1 MSDKQQNPVIQTMGL
16 AKVFRDFWGHQ
27 KVIAVDDL
35 NLEVRPRE
43 VFGLLG
49 PNGSGKSTTIKMLL
63 GLLYPT
69 RGRARVL
76 GNSPGDIKTNAYIG
90 YLPEESY
97 LYPFLN
103 ANETLDFYGRLFGLP
118 RQQRR
123 KRIDSLL
130 EMVGLAS
137 AVHRPIGEYSKG
149 MIRRIGLAQAL
160 INDPDLLILD
170 EPTAGLDPIGTRQIK
185 DLVRELGKRGKTVL
199 LCSHLLADVEDVCD
213 RICILYGGKVQAE
226 GTVEEML
233 TRGRFTQIVSP
244 SLSKQTLNKIEKI
257 IQHECP
263 KDDQQITVSTP
274 RDKLEDVFLHIVAKA
289 QAAEVETSGATMG
302 AGVSD
307 FLTSATPL
315 QDESTVVIE
324 QLVSPQQPTVDTTET
339 ETQSEPIKTDT
350 VRQDVLESLV
360 ESSDEI
366 AARSAPPT
374 SNEKRVGQSPTLP
387 VDAGDVKE
395 NETKDSSVD
404 RSVIDG
410 LLGDEK

>member
-35 NLEVRPRE
+35 NLEVRPQE

-69 RGRARVL
+69 RGAARVL
-76 GNSPGDIKTNAYIG
+76 GNQPGDIKTNAHIG

-103 ANETLDFYGRLFGLP
+103 ASETLDFYGRLFGLP

-137 AVHRPIGEYSKG
+137 AIHRPIGEYSKG

-185 DLVRELGKRGKTVL
+185 DLVRELGRRGKTVL

-233 TRGRFTQIVSP
+233 TRGRFTEIVSP
-244 SLSKQTLNKIEKI
+244 KLSEQALSKIEKI
-257 IQHECP
+257 IRDECP
-263 KDDQQITVSTP
+263 EDDQQITVSTP
-274 RDKLEDVFLHIVAKA
+274 HDKLEDVFLHIVSKA

-324 QLVSPQQPTVDTTET
+324 QLVSPQQPTADTTET
-339 ETQSEPIKTDT
+339 ETQSEPVKVDT

-360 ESSDEI
+360 ESPDTKVTPTPI
-366 AARSAPPT
+366 DNSAQPSEPAV
-374 SNEKRVGQSPTLP
+374 S
-387 VDAGDVKE
+387 VDADEVEE